1 MTTTTLAVLVPLLPF
16 LGAVAGLLLGRTR
29 PRLRTPPRRP
39 AARSPPSALAV
50 VVAVRQGGD
59 QAVDAATE
67 LTPTGSVPIELA
79 LHIDGFAALVAV
91 LVGLVATC
99 VQIYSTGYLRDDPRY
114 PSYAAL
120 VSLFT
125 SAMLLVVYSGD
136 LMVLLVGWEIM
147 GICSY
152 FLVGHYWETPEARA
166 ASLKAF
172 LVTKLGDVPFL
183 IGLFAL
189 AADAGS
195 FRITSI
201 LGTVASGGL
210 DHPTLIALLLLAGV
224 AGKSAQFPL
233 HTWLPDAMAGPTPV
247 SALIHA
253 ATMVAAGVYFV
264 ARLLPVFAASAAALV
279 VLAVMAAVTMV
290 GSALAALAQDDIKR
304 VLAYST
310 IGQLGYMTGALA
322 VGDRGAAVFHLLS
335 HGAFKALLF
344 LGGGRDHPRRR
355 HQLAG
360 RHVPDERPARPRP
373 RRLLDDD
380 RGAPRARRDPALQ
393 RLLLQGGRP
402 RRRRARRHRPR
413 RGHPRRRRLD
423 RPRRR
428 PGHRPA
434 HRRLRDPPVAA
445 RLPRPGS
452 RGPRPRQAAHR
463 HERRA
468 VGARRPLARLRPR
481 HRPRCP
487 TGSTDATSTPTLTT
501 SVLGTGVALV
511 GGLVTYGAWRHTTA
525 MAARVPL
532 GAVAAHPDG
541 DAGLVEAEA
550 IASHAPAYGD
560 MASAPDPADPGR
572 LLLGPLHRHAAVG
585 FHLDAVYAALFVR
598 PVQAA
603 ATLVRFLDREVVDT
617 YVRGAGA
624 APRWLGAAV
633 RRAQTGNVQTYLER
647 AARRLRRPGGRRRPR
662 RHRGS
667 VSRRD
672 RYQRVR
678 DAVPSRVHRRRPA
691 PRRRRRSAAG
701 PARADGEAPEQAVLR
716 HGVTVTGAVLIA
728 AIVLALGFD
737 HDHPSRMQATTDIS
751 WIPAL
756 DVRIHLGIDGISLPL
771 LVLTAL
777 LTFLCALYR
786 YFKMPTGPSPKAFV
800 ALAPRPRVRH
810 PRHLRRPR
818 PAAVLPRLR
827 DGAHPDV
834 LPHRPLGR

>member
-16 LGAVAGLLLGRTR
+16 LGAAAGLLLGRTAPGFVR
-29 PRLRTPPRRP
+29 PL
-39 AARSPPSALAV
+39 AVLPSVFSLALAV
-50 VVAVRQGGD
+50 LVAVRQGGD

-91 LVGLVATC
+91 LVGVVASC

-136 LMVLLVGWEIM
+136 LMVLMVGWEIM

-195 FRITSI
+195 FRIRTV
-201 LGTVASGGL
+201 LGTVVSGGL

-253 ATMVAAGVYFV
+253 ATMVAAGVYFI
-264 ARLLPVFAASAAALV
+264 ARLLPVFAASSAALL
-279 VLAVMAAVTMV
+279 VLAVMAAVTMA

-344 LGGGRDHPRRR
+344 LAAGVIIHAAGTNS
-355 HQLAG
+355 LAAMS
-360 RHVPDERPARPRP
+360 RMKDLRARVPDAYWTMTVALLALAAIPPFSGFFSKEAVLGAAEHAATGHAEDIPGAAGWIVLVAGLVTALLTAAYAM
-373 RRLLDDD
+373 RLW
-380 RGAPRARRDPALQ
+380 
-393 RLLLQGGRP
+393 LL
-402 RRRRARRHRPR
+402 AF
-413 RGHPRRRRLD
+413 RGHGAEAPD
-423 RPRRR
+423 H
-428 PGHRPA
+428 G
-434 HRRLRDPPVAA
+434 
-445 RLPRPGS
+445 
-452 RGPRPRQAAHR
+452 RQ
-463 HERRA
+463 
-468 VGARRPLARLRPR
+468 PLAMNAVLWILAVPSLAFGLT
-481 HRPRCP
+481 
-487 TGSTDATSTPTLTT
+487 TGLLPDWFDGHDLTPTLAT

-511 GGLVTYGAWRHTTA
+511 GGIVTYGAWRHTTA
-525 MAARVPL
+525 LAARVPM
-532 GAVAAHPDG
+532 GAVAAHPEG

-560 MASAPDPADPGR
+560 VASAPDPADPGR

-598 PVQAA
+598 PVQAG

-624 APRWLGAAV
+624 LPRLLGAAV
-633 RRAQTGNVQTYLER
+633 RRAQTGNVQTYVSALLAGTVVLAV
-647 AARRLRRPGGRRRPR
+647 AALL
-662 RHRGS
+662 
-667 VSRRD
+667 V
-672 RYQRVR
+672 
-678 DAVPSRVHRRRPA
+678 A
-691 PRRRRRSAAG
+691 
-701 PARADGEAPEQAVLR
+701 
-716 HGVTVTGAVLIA
+716 TGA
-728 AIVLALGFD
+728 
-737 HDHPSRMQATTDIS
+737 
-751 WIPAL
+751 
-756 DVRIHLGIDGISLPL
+756 
-771 LVLTAL
+771 
-777 LTFLCALYR
+777 
-786 YFKMPTGPSPKAFV
+786 
-800 ALAPRPRVRH
+800 
-810 PRHLRRPR
+810 
-818 PAAVLPRLR
+818 
-827 DGAHPDV
+827 
-834 LPHRPLGR
+834 